1 MCPTCKQVEV
11 SLTVNGRPVRELVRS
26 DLTLLQ
32 FLRGQLGLT
41 GTKEGCRQGEC
52 GACTVLV
59 DAEPVNSC
67 ILPLLAVADREVV
80 TIEGLAHDQELD
92 ALQKAF
98 TDEGG
103 VQCGFC
109 TPGMIMAAK
118 GLLLSNPTPSE
129 EEIREGLSGNIC
141 RCTGYQKIVRA
152 VQVASGQ
159 ASPVEVVA
167 RADHSV
173 IGHKVA
179 RRDAPDKTTGRALY
193 ADDLRMPGMLFGK
206 ALRSAHAHALIRGI
220 DCTRAER
227 SPGVVAVLTAAD
239 VAGHNRYGVA
249 ISDQPALADDKVR
262 CSGDAVALVVA
273 ESEKAAVGALSLIEV
288 EYQKLPGVFSA
299 EEGLRPN
306 APCVHG
312 DTNLLQHTKVR
323 KGDIDAAFLE
333 AAEVV
338 EGTFRTVP
346 IEHAYLEPECS
357 VAATDH
363 AGNLT
368 VWTSTQY
375 VFRDR
380 RQIASV
386 LALPANSV
394 RVIQMVTGG
403 GFGGKDDVTTE
414 ILASL
419 GAVRTGLPVKV
430 RFDRAESMRASTKRH
445 AVVIKARLGAD
456 REGNLLGLEAQV
468 FADKGA
474 YASLGGYVIKKLG
487 LHLSGPYYVPNIKVD
502 TYAVYTNNPPGGA
515 MRGFGVVQ
523 AGFAHESLIDMLAER
538 LGLDPW
544 EIRYRNA
551 LAPGL
556 STGTGH
562 VLHASVGIK
571 ATLSEVRDYLDA
583 NPLPLSDQTGPGAR

>member
-1 MCPTCKQVEV
+1 MADQQHVDI
-11 SLTVNGRPVRELVRS
+11 SLTVNGTQVHESVPS

-32 FLRGQLGLT
+32 FLRGPLGLT

-59 DAEPVNSC
+59 DGKPVNSC
-67 ILPLLAVADREVV
+67 ILPVLAVAGREVV
-80 TIEGLAHDQELD
+80 TIEGLGRDGRPD
-92 ALQKAF
+92 PLQTAF
-98 TDEGG
+98 VEEGA

-109 TPGMIMAAK
+109 TPGMVLAAK
-118 GLLLSNPTPSE
+118 GLLLANPTPTVD
-129 EEIREGLSGNIC
+129 EIREALAGNIC

-159 ASPVEVVA
+159 AEPVQIEA
-167 RADHSV
+167 RPDHSV
-173 IGHKVA
+173 IGRKVS
-179 RRDAPDKTTGRALY
+179 RRDAPDKVHGRAVY
-193 ADDLRMPGMLFGK
+193 ADDLRMPGMLFAK
-206 ALRSAHAHALIRGI
+206 ALRSAHAHALIRGV
-220 DCTRAER
+220 DARRAQAA
-227 SPGVVAVLTAAD
+227 PGVVAVLTAAD
-239 VAGHNRYGVA
+239 VPGKNRYGVA
-249 ISDQPALADDKVR
+249 IADQPALADDKVR
-262 CSGDAVALVVA
+262 CLGDAVALVVA
-273 ESEKAAVGALSLIEV
+273 ESEQAARAALPLIDVDYEV
-288 EYQKLPGVFSA
+288 LPGVFTA
-299 EEGLRPN
+299 EEGLRAD

-323 KGDIDAAFLE
+323 KGDVEEGFSRAAV
-333 AAEVV
+333 VV
-338 EGTFRTVP
+338 EGEFRTVP

-357 VAATDH
+357 VASVDH

-380 RQIASV
+380 RQLASV
-386 LALPANSV
+386 LALPSNSV
-394 RVIQMVTGG
+394 RVVQMVTGG
-403 GFGGKDDVTTE
+403 GFGGKDDITTE

-419 GAVRTGLPVKV
+419 AALKTGRPVKV
-430 RFDRAESMRASTKRH
+430 RFDRPESMRATTMRH
-445 AVVIKARLGAD
+445 AVHIKARLGAD
-456 REGNLLGLEAQV
+456 ADGKLVAMEAEIL
-468 FADKGA
+468 ADKGA
-474 YASLGGYVIKKLG
+474 YASLGMYVIKKCG
-487 LHLSGPYYVPNIKVD
+487 LHIAGPYYVPNIKAD

-523 AGFAHESLIDMLAER
+523 AGFAHESLMDMLAER

-551 LAPGL
+551 LEPGL

-571 ATLSEVRDYLDA
+571 QTLTEIRDYLA
-583 NPLPLSDQTGPGAR
+583 AHPLSGAAGSEEGAR

>member
-1 MCPTCKQVEV
+1 MSDVQQVEI
-11 SLTVNGRPVRELVRS
+11 SLTVNGQPIHERVRS

-59 DAEPVNSC
+59 DGKPVNSC
-67 ILPLLAVADREVV
+67 ILPLLAVSGRAVE
-80 TIEGLAHDQELD
+80 TIEGLAQDHQLD
-92 ALQKAF
+92 VLQKAF
-98 TDEGG
+98 VDEGG

-118 GLLLSNPTPSE
+118 GLLLANPAPSE
-129 EEIREGLSGNIC
+129 EEIRDGLSGNIC

-159 ASPVEVVA
+159 AAPVEVTP
-167 RADHSV
+167 REGHSV
-173 IGHKVA
+173 IGRKVA
-179 RRDAPDKTTGRALY
+179 RRDAPDKVTGRAVY
-193 ADDLRMPGMLFGK
+193 ADDLRMPGMLFAK
-206 ALRSAHAHALIRGI
+206 ALRSTYAHALILGI
-220 DCTRAER
+220 DCTQARQV
-227 SPGVVAVLTAAD
+227 PGVIAILTAAD
-239 VAGHNRYGVA
+239 VPGHNRYGVA
-249 ISDQPALADDKVR
+249 VADQPALADDKVR
-262 CSGDAVALVVA
+262 CTGDAVALVVA
-273 ESEKAAVGALSLIEV
+273 ETEEAARAALPLIEV
-288 EYQKLPGVFSA
+288 EYKKLPGVFSVQD
-299 EEGLRPN
+299 GLAPD

-312 DTNLLQHTKVR
+312 ETNLFQHTKVR
-323 KGDIDAAFLE
+323 KGNVDDGFAQ

-338 EGTFRTVP
+338 QGEFRTVP

-357 VAATDH
+357 VAAMDH

-394 RVIQMVTGG
+394 RVIQTVTGG
-403 GFGGKDDVTTE
+403 GFGGKDDITTE

-419 GAVRTGLPVKV
+419 AALKTARPVKV
-430 RFDRAESMRASTKRH
+430 RFDRSESMRTTTKRH
-445 AVVIKARLGAD
+445 AVLIRARLGAD
-456 REGNLLGLEAQV
+456 RDGRLLALQAEV
-468 FADKGA
+468 YADKGA
-474 YASLGGYVIKKLG
+474 YASLGGYVIKKCG
-487 LHLSGPYYVPNIKVD
+487 LHLSGPYYVPNIKAD

-515 MRGFGVVQ
+515 MRGFGVPQ
-523 AGFAHESLIDMLAER
+523 AAFAHESLMDMLAER

-562 VLHASVGIK
+562 VLHTSVGIK
-571 ATLSEVRDYLDA
+571 ATLSEVRNYLEA
-583 NPLPLSDQTGPGAR
+583 HPLPSLEQTEVGAR

>member
-1 MCPTCKQVEV
+1 MSDVQQAEI
-11 SLTVNGRPVRELVRS
+11 SLTVNGRPLHERVRS

-32 FLRGQLGLT
+32 FLRGQLDLT

-59 DAEPVNSC
+59 DNEPVNAC
-67 ILPLLAVADREVV
+67 ILPLMAVTGREVV
-80 TIEGLAHDQELD
+80 TIEGLTGDQQLD

-98 TDEGG
+98 IDEGG

-118 GLLLSNPTPSE
+118 GLLLANPTPSE

-159 ASPVEVVA
+159 ATPIEVTP
-167 RADHSV
+167 RADHRV

-179 RRDAPDKTTGRALY
+179 RRDAPDKVTGRAMY
-193 ADDLRMPGMLFGK
+193 ADDIRMPGMLFAK
-206 ALRSAHAHALIRGI
+206 ALRSIHAHALLRGI
-220 DCTRAER
+220 DCSQALQA
-227 SPGVVAVLTAAD
+227 PGVVAVLTAAD
-239 VAGHNRYGVA
+239 VPGHNRYGVA
-249 ISDQPALADDKVR
+249 IADQPALADDKVR
-262 CSGDAVALVVA
+262 CTGDAVALVVA
-273 ESEKAAVGALSLIEV
+273 ESEEAAQAALSLIHVDYTE
-288 EYQKLPGVFSA
+288 LPAVFSPQ
-299 EEGLRPN
+299 EGLALH
-306 APCVHG
+306 APYVHG
-312 DTNLLQHTKVR
+312 ETNLLQHTKVR
-323 KGDIDAAFLE
+323 KGNIEEGFAD

-338 EGTFRTVP
+338 EGEFRTVP

-357 VAATDH
+357 VAAVDH

-380 RQIASV
+380 RQLASV
-386 LALPANSV
+386 LALPANSI

-403 GFGGKDDVTTE
+403 GFGGKDDITTE

-419 GAVRTGLPVKV
+419 AARKTGRPVKV
-430 RFDRAESMRASTKRH
+430 RFDRRESMRATTKRH
-445 AVVIKARLGAD
+445 AVLMRVRIGAD
-456 REGNLLGLEAQV
+456 RDGRLLALEAEV

-474 YASLGGYVIKKLG
+474 YASLGAYVIKKLG
-487 LHLSGPYYVPNIKVD
+487 LHLSGPYYVPNIKAD

-523 AGFAHESLIDMLAER
+523 AGFAHESLMDMLAER

-551 LAPGL
+551 LVPGL

-562 VLHASVGIK
+562 VLHTSVGIR
-571 ATLSEVRDYLDA
+571 ATLSEVKNYLEA
-583 NPLPLSDQTGPGAR
+583 HPLPSTEETEVGAR